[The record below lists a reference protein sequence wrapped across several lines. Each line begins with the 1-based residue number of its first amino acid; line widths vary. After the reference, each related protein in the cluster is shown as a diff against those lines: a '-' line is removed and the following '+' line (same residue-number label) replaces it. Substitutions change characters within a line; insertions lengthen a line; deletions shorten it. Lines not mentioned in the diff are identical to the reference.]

1 MIHRHILII
10 FLFIFSSAGPNQYL
24 NASEKPVQHL
34 DLPEVTSI
42 EEANRVFAE
51 TTAKLKQKTKLDDAE
66 LQEIHIITYSLER
79 AIAYFAQNLVGEKQ
93 LHAEKMAEL
102 VEQVHLESENNR
114 ATSTAEYLKEYF
126 GLAERFSSK

>member
-66 LQEIHIITYSLER
+66 LQEIPFLR
-79 AIAYFAQNLVGEKQ
+79 PV
-93 LHAEKMAEL
+93 
-102 VEQVHLESENNR
+102 
-114 ATSTAEYLKEYF
+114 
-126 GLAERFSSK
+126 